1 MMGGLTKMSNSV
13 VSNDWGSVD
22 GVSHNRGVVSRGG
35 VVSRSCVVS
44 RSSMGDRVSNH
55 SLRVL
60 SLAIIGHISNIA
72 VIGGGVVV
80 DMLDP
85 AVRKSDRV

>member
-1 MMGGLTKMSNSV
+1 MSNSV

-22 GVSHNRGVVSRGG
+22 GVSHNRGVVSGGG
-35 VVSRSCVVS
+35 VVSRG
-44 RSSMGDRVSNH
+44 SMGDRVSNH

-60 SLAIIGHISNIA
+60 SLTIVGHISNIA
-72 VIGGGVVV
+72 VIGGGVIV
-80 DMLDP
+80 DVLDP

>member
-1 MMGGLTKMSNSV
+1 MMGSLTKMSNSV

-22 GVSHNRGVVSRGG
+22 SVGHNRGVDSVGRNRGVISG
-35 VVSRSCVVS
+35 GG
-44 RSSMGDRVSNH
+44 MGNRVSNH

-80 DMLDP
+80 DVLDP

>member
-22 GVSHNRGVVSRGG
+22 GVSHNRGM
-35 VVSRSCVVS
+35 VSRSCVVS
-44 RSSMGDRVSNH
+44 GGGVISRGSMGNRVSNH

-72 VIGGGVVV
+72 VIGGGVIV

-85 AVRKSDRV
+85 AVGKSDRV

>member
-22 GVSHNRGVVSRGG
+22 GVSHNRGVVSGGG
-35 VVSRSCVVS
+35 VVSRGSVVS
-44 RSSMGDRVSNH
+44 RGGMGNRVSNH

-60 SLAIIGHISNIA
+60 SLAIIGHISNISIIT
-72 VIGGGVVV
+72 IGGVG
-80 DMLDP
+80 DMLDS
-85 AVRKSDRV
+85 AVRKGN

>member
-1 MMGGLTKMSNSV
+1 MMGSLTKMSNSV

-22 GVSHNRGVVSRGG
+22 GVGHNRGVISGGGVVSRGG
-35 VVSRSCVVS
+35 VSN
-44 RSSMGDRVSNH
+44 RVGNH

-80 DMLDP
+80 DVLDP